1 MDLLTLLHKN
11 NKKYS
16 QSGQDAFVINYFNN
30 KRNGV
35 FIDIGANDG
44 ISLSNTYYL
53 EKELGWT
60 GICFEPIPAIF
71 EKLSKNRNCITINAG
86 IADKKSI
93 EKFTFVNG
101 PSHMLSGITKEY
113 DPRHL
118 QRIQNEV
125 KNLGGE
131 IVEIDVQCVMLND
144 ILEEHEIYNIDYLSL
159 DTEGNEFNILKT
171 IDFNK
176 FNIRVMSV
184 ENNYNNIEQTN
195 YITSNGY
202 YFHGRLEADEIF
214 ARIKK

>member
-1 MDLLTLLHKN
+1 MQALR
-11 NKKYS
+11 
-16 QSGQDAFVINYFNN
+16 I
-30 KRNGV
+30 
-35 FIDIGANDG
+35 
-44 ISLSNTYYL
+44 
-53 EKELGWT
+53 
-60 GICFEPIPAIF
+60 
-71 EKLSKNRNCITINAG
+71 
-86 IADKKSI
+86 KKSI

-159 DTEGNEFNILKT
+159 DTEGNEFKILKT